1 MNSIK
6 AQNKIDTVFMNS
18 ENGKT
23 SDSPRLLLN
32 LSEKIDLKGS
42 DKHVALSNIKIYY
55 TLESIKKSCKNN
67 EFKISD
73 PTQPGII
80 NLNYLTDRILYQ
92 IFKIFWI

>member
-1 MNSIK
+1 
-6 AQNKIDTVFMNS
+6 MNS

-42 DKHVALSNIKIYY
+42 DEHVALSNINIYY
-55 TLESIKKSCKNN
+55 TLESTKKSCKNN

-73 PTQPGII
+73 PTQPGMI
-80 NLNYLTDRILYQ
+80 NLNFQTDRILYQ
-92 IFKIFWI
+92 IFKIF

>member
-55 TLESIKKSCKNN
+55 TLESKKSHAK
-67 EFKISD
+67 
-73 PTQPGII
+73 TM
-80 NLNYLTDRILYQ
+80 NLKYRIQRNLE
-92 IFKIFWI
+92 W